1 MKKLLLGLAYVSAFF
16 MPVQHVA
23 AREFADIYTECGLGA
38 MIAPNNAAVAAV
50 TNVTWDLGTTAISS
64 NASSADSCKGGK
76 PKEAAFIHETYTNL
90 AQDMARG
97 KGKHLDT
104 LAALSGCDVNAQD
117 SLKKAIRADFTT
129 LLNAP
134 GYALQTRFEQAKN
147 LYDALNQR
155 IEKDFNGSCN
165 QI

>member
-1 MKKLLLGLAYVSAFF
+1 MKKLVLALAYVSALLIP
-16 MPVQHVA
+16 MQQAA

-38 MIAPNNAAVAAV
+38 MIAPNNTVVAAV

-76 PKEAAFIHETYTNL
+76 SKQAAFIHETYPNL
-90 AQDMARG
+90 AQDMVRG

-104 LAALSGCDVNAQD
+104 LTALSGCDAGDQD
-117 SLKKAIRADFTT
+117 RLKKAIRADFTT
-129 LLNAP
+129 LINAE
-134 GYALQTRFEQAKN
+134 GYALRTRFDQAKN
-147 LYDALNQR
+147 LYDLLNQR
-155 IEKDFNGSCN
+155 IEKDFNGSCE